1 MSNQLRS
8 WLVVSKT
15 GASTIISAY
24 TESDAFEQATRWC
37 GSDLLDTMEEQ

>member
-1 MSNQLRS
+1 MNQTRT

-24 TESDAFEQATRWC
+24 TDSDAFEKATKWC
-37 GSDLLDTMEEQ
+37 GNDLLDTMEEQ